1 MRACLIVI
9 GMREIINTTD
19 YEEIKKYIE
28 DKEGVRLKLKQ
39 YNKNQ
44 NNDKKGLRA
53 HYDNDN
59 PAMPNNKY
67 TASIL
72 KTKEHEGG
80 ELVFLDGN
88 DNELQVIGKE
98 EHFNKAV
105 IMSVDQRHMVK
116 PTLSGERYV
125 DVYFWELENE
135 S

>member
-1 MRACLIVI
+1 MLI
-9 GMREIINTTD
+9 GMREILATTN

-28 DKEGVRLKLKQ
+28 GKEGVRLKLKHH
-39 YNKNQ
+39 NVNQ
-44 NNDKKGLRA
+44 NNDHGKGLKP
-53 HYDNDN
+53 HYDDDTS
-59 PAMPNNKY
+59 AMPNNRY

-80 ELVFLDGN
+80 EFVFLDDN
-88 DNELQVIGKE
+88 DNEVQVIGKE

-116 PTLSGERYV
+116 PTLSGIRYA